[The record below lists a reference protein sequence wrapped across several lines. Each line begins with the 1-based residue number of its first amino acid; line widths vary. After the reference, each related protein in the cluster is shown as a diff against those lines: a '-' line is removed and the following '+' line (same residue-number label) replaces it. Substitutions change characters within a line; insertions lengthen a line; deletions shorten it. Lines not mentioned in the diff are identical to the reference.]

1 MYDENRK
8 FTKLVMFMAEKYY
21 SNNLELNDAV
31 SAFEDAV
38 ETSGNYY
45 NGFQAPFLVCI
56 WNKDYAELEDLL
68 KNTSEKLYK
77 AYRKEMEYD
86 L

>member
-31 SAFEDAV
+31 SAFEDAI
-38 ETSGNYY
+38 ETSGN
-45 NGFQAPFLVCI
+45 GEASLV
-56 WNKDYAELEDLL
+56 
-68 KNTSEKLYK
+68 
-77 AYRKEMEYD
+77 
-86 L
+86 